1 MDFEVVEEE
10 IVQSPQLLAA
20 EGGGDAGGSGDGAKG
35 DGDGIS
41 VGIDVTGVDEADVDV
56 RPIGLT
62 GRPMC
67 SDWSKA
73 GKEPLQAKTI
83 IINLGNDSM
92 EYKYPDCTHL
102 AVGP

>member
-1 MDFEVVEEE
+1 MG
-10 IVQSPQLLAA
+10 LA
-20 EGGGDAGGSGDGAKG
+20 
-35 DGDGIS
+35 
-41 VGIDVTGVDEADVDV
+41 
-56 RPIGLT
+56 
-62 GRPMC
+62 GRPTY

-102 AVGP
+102 AARLNAGLVERLGHLAVDP